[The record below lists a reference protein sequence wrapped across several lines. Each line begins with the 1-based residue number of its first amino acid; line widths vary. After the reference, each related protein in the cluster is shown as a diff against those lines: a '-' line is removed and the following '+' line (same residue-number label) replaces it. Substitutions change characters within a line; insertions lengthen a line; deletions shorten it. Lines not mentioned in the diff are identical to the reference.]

1 MRRLTLAAVVSA
13 LILSGCAATT
23 SGPSGAGEPAG
34 SSSSSASAILARHS
48 LSGDAVAIVDQ
59 LEKLGGSER
68 PRDLKASVR
77 PNELQLSDADGA
89 ATLPMPADRFYL
101 SVAPYAH
108 DTHECYFHS
117 LTTCQGEMSK
127 RPVHLKITGA
137 DGAVIVDEDTMTNA
151 NGFVGTWL
159 PRGSSGTVEVTTPDG
174 RGSQPFGTGPEDKT
188 CLTTLQL
195 T

>member
-1 MRRLTLAAVVSA
+1 MRRLTTAAVLCA
-13 LILSGCAATT
+13 LLLGGCSATT
-23 SGPSGAGEPAG
+23 SGPSGAGGAGG
-34 SSSSSASAILARHS
+34 SSSSTESAILARHG
-48 LSGDAVAIVDQ
+48 LAGDAVAVVDR

-89 ATLPMPADRFYL
+89 ASLPMPADRFYL
-101 SVAPYAH
+101 SVAPYAT

-117 LTTCQGEMSK
+117 LTTCQGEMSE
-127 RPVHLKITGA
+127 RPVHLKIT
-137 DGAVIVDEDTMTNA
+137 DTTGAVIVDEDTTTNA

-159 PRGSSGTVEVTTPDG
+159 PRGSSGTVEVTTQDG
-174 RGSQPFGTGPEDKT
+174 SGSQPFGTGPDDAT
-188 CLTTLQL
+188 CMTTLKL